1 MRTDL
6 KAAANGRIQNP
17 SAPSAP
23 AVTASHAATSG
34 NADLI
39 DGAAAGR
46 YSTTSASDALLDRR
60 AVCRMLG
67 GSKPINAAT
76 LYRGIRAGRFPRPIR
91 VGGSSRWLRDE
102 CEAVLRSMKEAR
114 R

>member
-76 LYRGIRAGRFPRPIR
+76 LYRGIRAGRFEPLR
-91 VGGSSRWLRDE
+91 VCRRLQLLRRWSHEQADKQQ
-102 CEAVLRSMKEAR
+102 VLA
-114 R
+114 